1 MTRRTAT
8 LFVSSFLLVVL
19 AVVAAMLPVPYVEF
33 SPGPTFNTLGSVNGK
48 PLIEIEGRQTYPAKG
63 RLDLTTVGVT
73 RSDER
78 ISLFQALRGWLDPDE
93 AIVPRQTVYPDD
105 ASDQQIQQRN
115 AEEMQNS
122 QEHAT
127 VAALRELKIPV
138 TETVVVSSVVK
149 DAPALGKLHAGDEI
163 VAIDG
168 KAVRNPEEV
177 RAAVS
182 RHRPGETVRFRVER
196 EGKRVDVSVPTK
208 ADPGDG
214 ERAIVGIVVGEGH
227 DYPFEV
233 KIQLD
238 DVGGPSAGLM
248 FALGIVDKLTP
259 GELTGGQFIAG
270 TGEID
275 DEGRV
280 GPIGGIQMKIIA
292 AQKAGATAFLVP
304 AQNCDEALGIEPEIK
319 LVKVE
324 TLHGA
329 VQALEAL
336 RTGKGDVPSCAR

>member
-8 LFVSSFLLVVL
+8 LLVSGFLLVVL
-19 AVVAAMLPVPYVEF
+19 AVIAAMLPVPYVEF
-33 SPGPTFNTLGSVNGK
+33 SPGPMFNTLGAVDGK
-48 PLIEIEGRQTYPAKG
+48 PLIEIKGRQTYPSKG
-63 RLDLTTVGVT
+63 HLDLTTVGVT

-78 ISLFQALRGWLDPDE
+78 ISLFRALHGWLDPDE

-105 ASDQQIQQRN
+105 VSNQQIQQRN
-115 AEEMQNS
+115 AEEMQSS

-127 VAALRELKIPV
+127 IAALRELKIPV
-138 TETVVVSSVVK
+138 TATVVVSSVVK

-168 KAVRNPEEV
+168 NPVHSPDQV

-182 RHRPGETVRFRVER
+182 RHRPGETVRFTVER
-196 EGKRVDVSVPTK
+196 NGKQVDVPVTTK
-208 ADPGDG
+208 ADPHDSK
-214 ERAIVGIVVGEGH
+214 RALVGIMAGEGH
-227 DYPFEV
+227 EYPFEV
-233 KIQLD
+233 KIQLK

-248 FALGIVDKLTP
+248 FALGIIDKLTP
-259 GELTGGQFIAG
+259 GDLTGGKYIAG

-292 AQKAGATAFLVP
+292 AEKAGATAFLVP
-304 AQNCDEALGIEPEIK
+304 EENCAEALGIEPRVR

-329 VQALEAL
+329 LQALEAL
-336 RTGKGDVPSCAR
+336 RTGQGVVPSCTQ